1 MSNEINN
8 VNNQS
13 KVQPK
18 NNNDKKMTV
27 EEAAKIVYE
36 ESIFGIGGKIHKT
49 LTEDIPEKILEKSQ
63 SWAWVQK
70 LQEFFGIETKENK
83 HEPKNKE

>member
-8 VNNQS
+8 VSNQP

-18 NNNDKKMTV
+18 NNNNDKKMTV

-36 ESIFGIGGKIHKT
+36 ESIFGIGEKIHKT
-49 LTEDIPEKILEKSQ
+49 LTDDIPEKILEKSQ

-83 HEPKNKE
+83 QEQKK